1 MTAAQPLI
9 RMAEARVSAFFMM
22 RNLFGS
28 FDFRNR
34 CGWPTG
40 SVLGGEV
47 LPTSGGSC
55 CISIV
60 HDCSPFEGPSLA
72 LGIERGK
79 MVASLRMVVQKKHA
93 PATWVMA
100 EACFGRPDHWTL

>member
-9 RMAEARVSAFFMM
+9 RIAEARASDFFMM

-34 CGWPTG
+34 CCWPTG

-72 LGIERGK
+72 FGIEAGK
-79 MVASLRMVVQKKHA
+79 WSLHSGWLRRKKHA

-100 EACFGRPDHWTL
+100 EACFGRPDNGL